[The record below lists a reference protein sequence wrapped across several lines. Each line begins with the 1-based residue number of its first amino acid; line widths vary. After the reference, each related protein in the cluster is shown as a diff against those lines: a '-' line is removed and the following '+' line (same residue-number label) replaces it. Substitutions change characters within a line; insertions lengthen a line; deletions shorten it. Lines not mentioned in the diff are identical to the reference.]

1 MAGEIKYVGEEAIQQ
16 VITNVKNLLSDK
28 QDTLTFDTT
37 PTASSTNPV
46 TSGGVLTALTGN
58 GISAITNRGLS
69 EEDFTSTLKTKLD
82 AIASGAQ
89 VNVIE
94 SIKSGSTTFT
104 ISSKAVDIQG
114 VANLT
119 NYYTK
124 TEINTL
130 IGGITNITYNVVQTL
145 PTASADV
152 DFNTTGN
159 IYLTPKSPSGTQNVY
174 DEYICV
180 HSENTYV
187 WEKIGDTEVDLS
199 GYVPTSR
206 TIAGVDLAD
215 NVTKSE
221 LLTALNVADGAE
233 VNVQPDWN
241 QTNSSADDYIK
252 NKPTIPTDTNQKIK
266 TSSVTFGNDDV
277 VQITAGT
284 NVQVSGD
291 ATAKTITISATD
303 TTYSSQSASQG
314 GTAVSLVT
322 TGEKY
327 TWNNKQDAMTAITTA
342 EIDAMF

>member
-16 VITNVKNLLSDK
+16 VITNVKNLLSNK

-58 GISAITNRGLS
+58 GISAIANHGLS
-69 EEDFTSTLKTKLD
+69 QEDFTSTLKTKLD
-82 AIASGAQ
+82 GIASNAQ

-124 TEINTL
+124 TEIDTL

-152 DFNTTGN
+152 EFNTTGN
-159 IYLTPKSPSGTQNVY
+159 IYLTPKSPSGTQNIY
-174 DEYICV
+174 NEYICV
-180 HSENTYV
+180 LSGSSYV

-215 NVTKSE
+215 NVTKTE

-233 VNVQPDWN
+233 VNVQADWN

-277 VQITAGT
+277 VQITAGS

-314 GTAVSLVT
+314 GTTVSLVT

>member
-187 WEKIGDTEVDLS
+187 WEKIGDT
-199 GYVPTSR
+199 
-206 TIAGVDLAD
+206 
-215 NVTKSE
+215 
-221 LLTALNVADGAE
+221 
-233 VNVQPDWN
+233 
-241 QTNSSADDYIK
+241 
-252 NKPTIPTDTNQKIK
+252 
-266 TSSVTFGNDDV
+266 
-277 VQITAGT
+277 
-284 NVQVSGD
+284 
-291 ATAKTITISATD
+291 
-303 TTYSSQSASQG
+303 
-314 GTAVSLVT
+314 
-322 TGEKY
+322 
-327 TWNNKQDAMTAITTA
+327 
-342 EIDAMF
+342 

>member
-1 MAGEIKYVGEEAIQQ
+1 
-16 VITNVKNLLSDK
+16 
-28 QDTLTFDTT
+28 
-37 PTASSTNPV
+37 
-46 TSGGVLTALTGN
+46 
-58 GISAITNRGLS
+58 
-69 EEDFTSTLKTKLD
+69 
-82 AIASGAQ
+82 
-89 VNVIE
+89 
-94 SIKSGSTTFT
+94 
-104 ISSKAVDIQG
+104 
-114 VANLT
+114 
-119 NYYTK
+119 
-124 TEINTL
+124 
-130 IGGITNITYNVVQTL
+130 
-145 PTASADV
+145 
-152 DFNTTGN
+152 
-159 IYLTPKSPSGTQNVY
+159 
-174 DEYICV
+174 
-180 HSENTYV
+180 
-187 WEKIGDTEVDLS
+187 
-199 GYVPTSR
+199 VPTSR